1 MTPEFSYLLALGIG
15 IVAGLRSLT
24 APAVVS
30 WAAHLDWLDL
40 HRSIFSFMGSTTAVV
55 IFSLL
60 AAAEFVGDILPRT
73 PRRTLPGPLAAR
85 VLSGG
90 LSAAC
95 LVTSSGHSV
104 LIGVLLGGIGAVIG
118 AYAGY
123 ETRRK
128 AVAGLGVKDVMVA
141 VPEDVVAVA
150 LAYLILS
157 RH

>member
-1 MTPEFSYLLALGIG
+1 VTPEFSYLLALGIG

-24 APAVVS
+24 APAAVS

-40 HRSIFSFMGSTTAVV
+40 HESIFSFMGSTTAVT
-55 IFSLL
+55 IFSFL

-85 VLSGG
+85 FLSGG

-95 LVTSSGHSV
+95 LVTSSDRSL

-123 ETRRK
+123 ETRRR
-128 AVAGLGVKDVMVA
+128 AVAGLRVKDVMVA

-150 LAYLILS
+150 VAYLIVS
-157 RH
+157 PH

>member
-1 MTPEFSYLLALGIG
+1 VTPEFSYLLALGIG

-24 APAVVS
+24 APAAVS

-40 HRSIFSFMGSTTAVV
+40 HGSIFSFMGSTTPVA

-60 AAAEFVGDILPRT
+60 AAAEFVGDVLPRT

-95 LVTSSGHSV
+95 LVTSSDRS
-104 LIGVLLGGIGAVIG
+104 LIIGVLLGGIGAVIG

-123 ETRRK
+123 ETRRR
-128 AVAGLGVKDVMVA
+128 AVAGLRVKDVMVA

-150 LAYLILS
+150 LAYLIVS